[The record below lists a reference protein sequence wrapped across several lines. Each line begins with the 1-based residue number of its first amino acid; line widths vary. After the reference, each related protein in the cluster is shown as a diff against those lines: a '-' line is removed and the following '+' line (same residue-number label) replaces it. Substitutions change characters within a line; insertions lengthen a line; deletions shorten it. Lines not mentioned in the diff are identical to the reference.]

1 MMEEIIALKTS
12 ILESRYEDA
21 LEIVDNLEEM
31 GKQGIL
37 RNIASF
43 LRRLMIHLIK
53 NQVENRLTN
62 SWASSISDSI
72 LEIQSLNMKGNKTSY
87 YINSDEWQPYL
98 EIAIERSIRPAS
110 IDIFE
115 GKLKPQQ
122 ISQSINR
129 ETLIRIAQKFLEL
142 TYIYAEPEL
151 ADIIDQHLAELPG
164 GQEWF

>member
-1 MMEEIIALKTS
+1 MAPP
-12 ILESRYEDA
+12 
-21 LEIVDNLEEM
+21 VVH
-31 GKQGIL
+31 
-37 RNIASF
+37 NIPEF
-43 LRRLMIHLIK
+43 
-53 NQVENRLTN
+53 ENRET
-62 SWASSISDSI
+62 
-72 LEIQSLNMKGNKTSY
+72 EY

-129 ETLIRIAQKFLEL
+129 ETLIRIAQKLLEL
-142 TYIYAEPEL
+142 TYIYAGPEL
-151 ADIIDQHLAELPG
+151 TDIIDQHLAELPG